1 MLFIDFSCLSLH
13 FIYGPDQ
20 YWKKF
25 WIDMAVLYP
34 NITFKLVA
42 EEGNISLPNLP
53 SNCEWIPIKIKK
65 LSGFFAGSNAFA
77 NAVKPF
83 LEGQNAVWITN
94 QITHMPDSD
103 IQQLLWV
110 DELEWLK
117 FPQWQ
122 FQSREEISRKDWQ
135 KRSKKLKHFAS
146 FSKHYAHL
154 LNNDLDIPETSINI
168 FAPFYDNDIN
178 PASWAEKESIK
189 TEYCKGNDFFVF
201 AGDIHNRHHI
211 ISLLKAYS
219 IFKKWQK
226 SSMQLVIMGNTTEH
240 SASILQV
247 IESYK
252 HRDDV
257 LIITD
262 PDEQEKLKIL
272 SAAYACLY
280 TAESIS
286 LPITMPYA
294 MKVGVPLIV
303 SDIPNMREWGLDHVL
318 YANAADETQIAEKM
332 ILLFKD
338 ETFRTLLVENAT
350 HFVQILSVDKSPA
363 SLLAMLHSLFP
374 ANFAATIK

>member
-1 MLFIDFSCLSLH
+1 MLFIDFSCLGH
-13 FIYGPDQ
+13 RFIYSPDQ
-20 YWKKF
+20 YWKNF
-25 WIDMAVLYP
+25 WIDMAILNP
-34 NITFKLVA
+34 NMTFKLVA
-42 EEGNISLPNLP
+42 EESKISLAKLP
-53 SNCEWIPIKIKK
+53 SNCELIPVRVNK
-65 LSGFFAGSNAFA
+65 LSGLFTGNRSFA

-83 LEGQNAVWITN
+83 VEGQDGVWITN

-103 IQQLLWV
+103 VQQLLWV

-122 FQSREEISRKDWQ
+122 IQSREQVSRKDWQ

-146 FSKHYAHL
+146 YSKHYADIL
-154 LNNDLDIPETSINI
+154 RKDLDIPETSIKV
-168 FAPFYDNDIN
+168 FPPFYDNEIK

-189 TEYCKGNDFFVF
+189 TEYSKGNDFFVF

-240 SASILQV
+240 SASILQA

-257 LIITD
+257 LIVTD
-262 PDEQEKLKIL
+262 PKEQEKLKIL

-286 LPITMPYA
+286 LPETMPYA
-294 MKVGVPLIV
+294 MMAGVPLIV

-318 YANAADETQIAEKM
+318 YANAVDETLIAEKM
-332 ILLFKD
+332 ILLYKD
-338 ETFRTLLVENAT
+338 ETLRTRLVENAT
-350 HFVQILSVDKSPA
+350 HFATTLSGNISQA